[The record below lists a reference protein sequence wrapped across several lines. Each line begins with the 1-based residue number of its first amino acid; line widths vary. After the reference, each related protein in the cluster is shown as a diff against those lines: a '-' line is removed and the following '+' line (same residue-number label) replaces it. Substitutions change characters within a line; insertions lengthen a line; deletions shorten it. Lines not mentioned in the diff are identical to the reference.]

1 MASTPPKTD
10 EPASSSSSATTT
22 AVVGGLLLVGAAAAN
37 VFGARRFMSTFQRT
51 AANAEVRVAAKEA
64 M

>member
-10 EPASSSSSATTT
+10 DPASSSSATTT
-22 AVVGGLLLVGAAAAN
+22 AVIGGLLLVGAAAAN

>member
-10 EPASSSSSATTT
+10 DPASSSSATTT